1 MYSLHSVVHYTL
13 HNILLCFVRGLLS
26 VSLRSSS
33 YGICMGTATTILGF
47 YMYHLTEILPLWNI
61 IGMVLFTLN
70 EYMSHRFILHHY
82 NDGELYHYLHGNHHM
97 RPFGSG
103 IHIPILFTT
112 TMSVGF
118 FYIGWIYFS
127 FIKAVNMMLAYQLSY
142 ILFEHIHKEIHHP
155 SWFKN
160 ERDPFRLF
168 HMYHHMKNKNRAYS
182 FSVPLWDLVFGTFPH
197 DTLTYNWF
205 AFVPIPF
212 FSFRYGTKE
221 R

>member
-1 MYSLHSVVHYTL
+1 MHYITSAPL
-13 HNILLCFVRGLLS
+13 YALLRNVLRI
-26 VSLRSSS
+26 SLRSSS
-33 YGICMGTATTILGF
+33 YEICMGTAMTILAF
-47 YMYHLTEILPLWNI
+47 YTYHIWNTEVLLLWNT

-82 NDGELYHYLHGNHHM
+82 QDGSLYHYLHGNHHL
-97 RPFGSG
+97 RPFGPS

-112 TMSVGF
+112 TMNAMFFYLGLYVGF
-118 FYIGWIYFS
+118 AE
-127 FIKAVNMMLAYQLSY
+127 AVNMMCSYQISY
-142 ILFEHIHKEIHHP
+142 IAFEHIHKEIHHP
-155 SWFKN
+155 QWFRN

-212 FSFRYGTKE
+212 FSFRYGTSA